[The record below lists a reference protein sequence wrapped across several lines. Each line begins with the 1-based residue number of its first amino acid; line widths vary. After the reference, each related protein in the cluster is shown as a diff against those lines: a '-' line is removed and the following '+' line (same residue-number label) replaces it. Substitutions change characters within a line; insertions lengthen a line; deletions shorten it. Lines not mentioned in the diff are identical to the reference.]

1 MRSSEKSEALNG
13 MNRFVRTER
22 IKTWSFLILAFA
34 GIVWAVAMI
43 VLVFSYDDLV
53 NKNER
58 LVVVIQDLETQNDEL
73 SDRLQCRI
81 DQNDD
86 IIRTIGQGL
95 VAVARGDD
103 TALEVEAQHIIDLT
117 NQEPCN

>member
-1 MRSSEKSEALNG
+1 MNSSEKSEALNG
-13 MNRFVRTER
+13 VNRFVRTEK
-22 IKTWSFLILAFA
+22 IKTWSFLVLAIA
-34 GIVWAVAMI
+34 GVVWAVAMI

-58 LVVVIQDLETQNDEL
+58 LVVVVQDLETQNDKL

-81 DQNDD
+81 DQNDQL
-86 IIRTIGQGL
+86 IRSIGQGL

-103 TALEVEAQHIIDLT
+103 TALEVEAQHIVDLINEET
-117 NQEPCN
+117 CN

>member
-1 MRSSEKSEALNG
+1 MHSSEKSEALNG

-58 LVVVIQDLETQNDEL
+58 LVVVVEDLETQNGKL
-73 SDRLQCRI
+73 NDRLQCRI
-81 DQNDD
+81 DQNDEMS
-86 IIRTIGQGL
+86 RSIGQGL

-103 TALEVEAQHIIDLT
+103 TALEAEAQHIIDLT